1 MGVKS
6 NDLEPLSLALTL
18 YRIQICTVNL
28 NNTDEHEINLKIKVI
43 VKKIK
48 MVAH

>member
-18 YRIQICTVNL
+18 YRIHICTVNL
-28 NNTDEHEINLKIKVI
+28 DNTDEHEINLKIKV
-43 VKKIK
+43 VVQKLK